1 MPIIYQMRKFRKK
14 KERKREIARKKKEEG
29 AAKTQVLQ
37 DQMDSKE
44 GVLRCKH
51 T

>member
-1 MPIIYQMRKFRKK
+1 MPKKPSK
-14 KERKREIARKKKEEG
+14 KEQAAAARKKKEEG